1 MEDEEEERPMFG
13 DLELRP
19 DAGAVVVSCF
29 GCDPQR
35 YGQMYNIYN

>member
-19 DAGAVVVSCF
+19 DAGAFCLRVIPRGMDRCIPLQK
-29 GCDPQR
+29 D
-35 YGQMYNIYN
+35 

>member
-19 DAGAVVVSCF
+19 DAGAVFSR
-29 GCDPQR
+29 DPPEGR
-35 YGQMYNIYN
+35 TDVKDRKGL